1 MLPSQDR
8 GKASIMLN
16 RLSGATFALAVFAA
30 GQCFAQDEAPASAA
44 EIASASAQADL
55 LIASANA
62 GRHFE
67 NITTDGAP
75 RVRHKA
81 SGLTCSFSDE
91 SYDRISIIPAQGGLA
106 EGEDVGCHTRL
117 LDVDISLYATRYARR
132 YEASFIVEDAMRAIV
147 QRWPDAKPHE
157 GDLVTATSGDASA
170 PLIAGFDIEV
180 EGQPKLTL
188 VLVSH
193 RDDWSF
199 KGRVTGPSGDETP
212 TNMLG
217 AVIFLTALP
226 GGPD

>member
-1 MLPSQDR
+1 MLPSKDR
-8 GKASIMLN
+8 GKVQSMFN
-16 RLSGATFALAVFAA
+16 RLSIAAFAA
-30 GQCFAQDEAPASAA
+30 TILAAGPCFAQDEAPASAA
-44 EIASASAQADL
+44 EIAAASAQADR
-55 LIASANA
+55 LIAAGNA
-62 GRHFE
+62 GRYFE

-91 SYDRISIIPAQGGLA
+91 TYDRISIIPAQGGLA

-117 LDVDISLYATRYARR
+117 LNVDISLYATRYARR
-132 YEASFIVEDAMRAIV
+132 YDASFIVQDAMRAIV
-147 QRWPDAKPHE
+147 QRWPDAKPFE
-157 GDLVTATSGDASA
+157 GDLITATSGDAPA
-170 PLIAGFDIEV
+170 PLIAGFNINV

-199 KGRVTGPSGDETP
+199 KGRVTGPADDETP

-217 AVIFLTALP
+217 AVIFLTSLP
-226 GGPD
+226 GAPD

>member
-1 MLPSQDR
+1 MF
-8 GKASIMLN
+8 N
-16 RLSGATFALAVFAA
+16 RLSSVAFALTVLVA
-30 GQCFAQDEAPASAA
+30 GPCFAQDEAPASAA
-44 EIASASAQADL
+44 EIAAARARADQ

-62 GRHFE
+62 GRYFE
-67 NITTDGAP
+67 NVTTDASP
-75 RVRHKA
+75 RARHKA
-81 SGLTCSFSDE
+81 SGLTCSFSDKA
-91 SYDRISIIPAQGGLA
+91 YDRISIIPAQGELT

-157 GDLVTATSGDASA
+157 GELVTATSGDMPA
-170 PLIAGFDIEV
+170 PLIGGFDIEV

-217 AVIFLTALP
+217 AVMFLMALP
-226 GGPD
+226 GGSEQ